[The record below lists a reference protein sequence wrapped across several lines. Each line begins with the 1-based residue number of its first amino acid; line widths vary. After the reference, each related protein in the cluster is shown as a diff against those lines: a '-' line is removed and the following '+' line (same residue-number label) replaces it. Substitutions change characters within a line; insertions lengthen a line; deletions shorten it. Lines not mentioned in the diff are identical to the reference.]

1 MQSAGKIIV
10 SESLANQL
18 ELPTQ
23 PFINVRVGQII
34 VSAQLEIRAD
44 DKDNYVLSPDL
55 AQALY
60 IRRRKQMK
68 IRYDKAAEHL
78 HLGPTIGVLSTFLP
92 NKGEF
97 DPTGVQADIMYLSN
111 MGKLLPGQVFIFT
124 PSSINWTNKTTHG
137 YVYRQVSPD
146 RGVWAS
152 DIYPL
157 PDVVYDRVSSRV
169 SEGKDVIKSTKVRLT
184 NQPYLK
190 YFNPSFLNKWKVHQ
204 ILIGN
209 PRLYPYLPETRLLNA
224 ENLQEMLKKYPVL
237 FVKPSNGSLGF
248 GIIKLKVNERGEIN
262 YVINRGRGRLR
273 TQAENAEEFLKKT
286 RKIRK
291 DKPYIV
297 QQGLDLATYRGSPF
311 DMRIIYQKDGNGE
324 WQISKKFV
332 RVAAP
337 GSSVSNLSSGGRAE
351 PSKKVMRYL
360 YPKKDTIEEKNKE
373 IKALC
378 HVIAVT
384 LEKSI
389 NGTFGELGLD
399 IGIDKKGR
407 PYLIE
412 VNSKPRKTTETDYSK
427 AVIRNTFRRPLEYSV
442 YLAGF

>member
-1 MQSAGKIIV
+1 MQTAGKITV
-10 SESLANQL
+10 TQGLASQL
-18 ELPTQ
+18 ELPML
-23 PFINVRVGQII
+23 PFIKVRVGQII
-34 VSAQLEIRAD
+34 VTTELQVSAEAKQDYI
-44 DKDNYVLSPDL
+44 LSPAL

-60 IRRRKQMK
+60 VRRRKQMM
-68 IRYDKAAEHL
+68 IRYDKAAGHL

-92 NKGEF
+92 NKEEF
-97 DPTGVQADIMYLSN
+97 DPTGVQADIIYLSN
-111 MGKLLPGQVFIFT
+111 MGKLMPGQVFIFT
-124 PSSINWTNKTTHG
+124 PSSINWDNNTTRG
-137 YVYRQVSPD
+137 YVYRQVSAE

-169 SEGKDVIKSTKVRLT
+169 SEGKELIKATKSRLT

-204 ILIGN
+204 ILMGN
-209 PRLYPYLPETRLLNA
+209 PRLYPYVPETRLLNG
-224 ENLQEMLKKYPVL
+224 ENLQEMLRKYPVL

-248 GIIKLKVNERGEIN
+248 GIIKLKRNERGEIS
-262 YVINRGRGRLR
+262 YVVNRGRGRLR
-273 TQAENAEEFLKKT
+273 SQAENAEDFLKKT
-286 RKIRK
+286 KKIRK

-297 QQGLDLATYRGSPF
+297 QQGLDLATFRGSPF
-311 DMRIIYQKDGNGE
+311 DIRIIYQKDGQGE

-351 PSKKVMRYL
+351 PSRKVMKYL
-360 YPKKDTIEEKNKE
+360 YSKKDTIEEKNKE
-373 IKALC
+373 IKTLC
-378 HVIAVT
+378 HMIALT

-389 NGTFGELGLD
+389 TGTFGEMGMD

-407 PYLIE
+407 PWLIE
-412 VNSKPRKTTETDYSK
+412 VNSKPRKTTETEYSK